1 MTAFDTAWGL
11 VKGDL
16 FSPHIPRKVDAEAII
31 EAYENPDLIGRFS
44 QLPKP
49 ENLLDIPEFE
59 EYDYSDEGRFYRN
72 QATRNWMMEQDRP
85 AYNYPIKPPVGS
97 LYWNDTTYTNP
108 EMWELNRIENIP
120 INSPDTRWSEGITE
134 DASGPYS
141 WRSKLEQGRHYA
153 DFWNKGYRPP
163 PIRSV
168 LNLSGNQWRHEIT
181 DGHHRGVM
189 SNLLGLDSLIGKV
202 GLTGR
207 TKKNYTRGITPRD
220 LEEFYDLARDA
231 L

>member
-1 MTAFDTAWGL
+1 MTAFETVWGL

-31 EAYENPDLIGRFS
+31 EAFENPNLINRLS

-49 ENLLDIPEFE
+49 EKLLDPPDFS
-59 EYDYSDEGRFYRN
+59 EYDYSDEGRWKRN
-72 QATRNWMMEQDRP
+72 MAARKWMSEQDRP
-85 AYNYPIKPPVGS
+85 AFNYPILPSVGS
-97 LYWNDTTYTNP
+97 LYWNDMTFQDP
-108 EMWELNRIENIP
+108 EMWELNRFENIP
-120 INSPDTRWSEGITE
+120 INDSDTEWSEGITE
-134 DASGPYS
+134 DTSGAWS
-141 WRSKLEQGRHYA
+141 WQPKLHQAKRYV
-153 DFWNKGYRPP
+153 DFWNKGYRPA

-168 LNLSGNQWRHEIT
+168 INMRGNQWSHSIS

-189 SNLLGLDSLIGKV
+189 ANLLGLESLPGRV